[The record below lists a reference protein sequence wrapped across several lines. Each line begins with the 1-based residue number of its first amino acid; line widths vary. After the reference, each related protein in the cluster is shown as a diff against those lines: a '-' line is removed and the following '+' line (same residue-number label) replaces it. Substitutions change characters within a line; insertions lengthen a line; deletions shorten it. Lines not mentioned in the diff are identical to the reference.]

1 MMEFGE
7 TNYTF

>member
-1 MMEFGE
+1 MMKFGE